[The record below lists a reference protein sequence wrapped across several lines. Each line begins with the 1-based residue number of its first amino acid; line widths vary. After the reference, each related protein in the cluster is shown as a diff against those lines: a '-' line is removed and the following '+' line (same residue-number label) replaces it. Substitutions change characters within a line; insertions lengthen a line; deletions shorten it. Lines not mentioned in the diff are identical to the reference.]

1 MSGNTTRVMAT
12 SKETAAFI
20 LDQLGQSER
29 FSIKPMF
36 GEFAI
41 YADGKTV
48 GFICDDQLLV
58 KIMPESAVL
67 EGRCERAPAYP
78 GSKDYYLVPE
88 ELITGDH
95 HLPGVLLRM
104 AEVLPL
110 PKARKKKSQ

>member
-1 MSGNTTRVMAT
+1 MAT

-20 LDQLGQSER
+20 LSQLGRPER
-29 FSIKPMF
+29 FSVKPMF

-41 YADGKTV
+41 YADGRTV

-58 KIMPESAVL
+58 KIMPESTSL
-67 EGRCERAPAYP
+67 ESRCERGPAYP

-88 ELITGDH
+88 EMITGDQ
-95 HLPGVLLRM
+95 HLSGLLLRM

-110 PKARKKKSQ
+110 PKTRKKK